1 MINTDLLKNSRI
13 YFNNTKL
20 KDLALVAKKHSV
32 IIDEDEHADDTS
44 ILLVAIMKKDG
55 INVHLLE
62 NEKLNNFLIDSLN
75 TLKKIGKTRKNIP
88 IEISFTIF

>member
-1 MINTDLLKNSRI
+1 MKIIDLLTNSRI

-20 KDLALVAKKHSV
+20 KDLELVAKKHSV
-32 IIDEDEHADDTS
+32 TIDEHVDDTS
-44 ILLVAIMKKDG
+44 ILLVAIMKKEG

-62 NEKLNNFLIDSLN
+62 NEKLDNFLIDSLK
-75 TLKKIGKTRKNIP
+75 TLKKIGKTRKNNP